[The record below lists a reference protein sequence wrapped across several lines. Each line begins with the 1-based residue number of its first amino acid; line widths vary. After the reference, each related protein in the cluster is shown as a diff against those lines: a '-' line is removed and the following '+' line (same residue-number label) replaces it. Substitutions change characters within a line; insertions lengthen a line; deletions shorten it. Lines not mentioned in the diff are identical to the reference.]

1 MANTSLK
8 QVGLFVEVSP
18 ILKAAIDKYCDVRKC
33 TIRQV
38 VEQGVN
44 IILGADGDEMV
55 RLVVKGKV
63 YTVPLSLAL
72 IYESLVDKK

>member
-1 MANTSLK
+1 
-8 QVGLFVEVSP
+8 VSP
-18 ILKAAIDKYCDVRKC
+18 ILKAAIHKYCDERHC

-55 RLVVKGKV
+55 RLVVKSKV

-72 IYESLVDKK
+72 IYESLIDKK